1 MTIRRLARSHR
12 SIDTIRCEC
21 GTEIIILPDVR
32 AMSEAIDAHVIVH
45 IQKLKAS
52 ERTTAEAER
61 IRDNL
66 IAQVFSKASQ
76 SENSEK

>member
-12 SIDTIRCEC
+12 SIDKVRCEC
-21 GTEIIILPDVR
+21 GTEILILPDVT
-32 AMSEAIDAHVIVH
+32 AMSKAIDAHVIVH

-52 ERTTAEAER
+52 ARTTAETER